1 MGQIPFLARPTLS
14 RDHLGSI
21 SWAWERREPPETQSY
36 CFIPEGTDEDAAL
49 GARLRARAREV
60 ENREQDPGRGAGDQ
74 SAGSGEQDPGSGSR
88 TWGTDHGILTAEQR
102 PGWRAAQ
109 AGPPRKGKAGAL
121 RLPPLGHFLHRSRT
135 EEVSSSQWFASP
147 PPGRGVRGG

>member
-1 MGQIPFLARPTLS
+1 MHGPDSVSGQANPVSGSSRMHQLS
-14 RDHLGSI
+14 LG
-21 SWAWERREPPETQSY
+21 AK
-36 CFIPEGTDEDAAL
+36 GDAA
-49 GARLRARAREV
+49 A
-60 ENREQDPGRGAGDQ
+60 
-74 SAGSGEQDPGSGSR
+74 
-88 TWGTDHGILTAEQR
+88 QR